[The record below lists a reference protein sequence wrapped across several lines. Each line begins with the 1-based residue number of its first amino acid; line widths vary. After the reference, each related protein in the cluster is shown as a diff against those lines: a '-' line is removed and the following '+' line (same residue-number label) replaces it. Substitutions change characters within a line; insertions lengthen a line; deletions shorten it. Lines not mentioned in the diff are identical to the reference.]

1 MTDGR
6 AARRGLLAAVGAAAV
21 GVWLPA
27 DWFRDPPSWTPAE
40 TGWPVPRRDPAG
52 TAAAAE
58 PGPTTGLELA
68 WSARVAAR
76 RPVRTLLA
84 AGGDAVAAT
93 RESLAVVG
101 ADGRLRRRVRSLG
114 PFGTPLSVR
123 AVPGVADGPVVR
135 GDTAVYGLGD
145 GGDARW
151 RLSPDTGT
159 GRSLL
164 VGDTLLVESGDDLL
178 AVDTV
183 TGGVRWRVAGPVPV
197 AWADDRVVGPV
208 PDGRGLTA
216 LDTASRRRDWHTRAA
231 DGVRDGLIAGDRFV
245 AVGERLTAY
254 GLADGRRQWQR
265 DHEPDGPPATDGDR
279 LFCVVDDRLVA
290 VAVGDGR
297 TVWERRFPGLAGT
310 GPVVA
315 GGVVYAQTRRGVV
328 AFDRATGGVVTQF
341 VVRSAP
347 GRAAADPVVAGG
359 RLYLAFDGTV
369 YAVGGEP

>member
-27 DWFRDPPSWTPAE
+27 DRFRDPPSWTPAE
-40 TGWPVPRRDPAG
+40 TGWPVPRGDPAR
-52 TAAAAE
+52 TAAAAA

-84 AGGDAVAAT
+84 AGGDAVTAT

-114 PFGTPLSVR
+114 PFETPLSVR
-123 AVPGVADGPVVR
+123 AVSGVADGPVVR

-145 GGDARW
+145 GGHARW
-151 RLSPDTGT
+151 RLAPDTGA

-164 VGDTLLVESGDDLL
+164 VGDTLLVENGDDVL
-178 AVDTV
+178 AVDTA
-183 TGGVRWRVAGPVPV
+183 TGGVRWRVAGPTPV
-197 AWADDRVVGPV
+197 AWADDRLVGPG
-208 PDGRGLTA
+208 PDGGLVA
-216 LDTASRRRDWHTRAA
+216 LDTASRRRDWHTRRA
-231 DGVRDGLIAGDRFV
+231 DGTREGLIAGDRFV

-254 GLADGRRQWQR
+254 GLGDGRRRWQS
-265 DHEPDGPPATDGDR
+265 DHEPDAPPATDGHR
-279 LFCVVDDRLVA
+279 VFCVVGDRLVA
-290 VAVGDGR
+290 VAVADGQ
-297 TVWERRFPGLAGT
+297 TVWERRVPGLAGT
-310 GPVVA
+310 GPAVA

-328 AFDRATGGVVTQF
+328 AFDRATGAVVTQF

-347 GRAAADPVVAGG
+347 GRAVADPVVAGG
-359 RLYLAFDGTV
+359 RLYLAFDGAV
-369 YAVGGEP
+369 YAVGGGS